1 MSNQQHTTEMT
12 SHPDVVEMRDRLDRT
27 AARGGVIALEG
38 LILLAGLFAAI
49 SPWVVHFTGNTNLT
63 INNLI
68 VGIAVALIG
77 LGLALAPER
86 TSGLAWLTIP
96 LGAWLV
102 ISPWVVTVTHGAPTA
117 AIWANCFVGGVTALL
132 GLLAM
137 GLTVA
142 FKHQARTRM

>member
-1 MSNQQHTTEMT
+1 MSYQQHTTDMT
-12 SHPDVVEMRDRLDRT
+12 SHPDVGEMRDRLDRT
-27 AARGGVIALEG
+27 AGGGGVVALEG

-49 SPWVVHFTGNTNLT
+49 SPWVVHFTGNTNLA

-68 VGIAVALIG
+68 VGITIGLIG

-86 TSGLAWLTIP
+86 TSGLAWLAVP

-102 ISPWVVTVTHGAPTA
+102 ISPWVVTTA
-117 AIWANCFVGGVTALL
+117 NTASNSAIWSNCFVGGATALL

-137 GLTVA
+137 GMTVR
-142 FKHQARTRM
+142 FRQKARK